1 MSRELASLIDCA
13 AGARIVPTEVVCKRM
28 MGVPL
33 SERLLLDEYKGEMNQ
48 RTYGPFYK
56 ELETTIEQG
65 YLVIADAVLAVL
77 E

>member
-1 MSRELASLIDCA
+1 MASLTDCA
-13 AGARIVPTEVVCKRM
+13 AGARIVPTGVVCKRM

-33 SERLLLDEYKGEMNQ
+33 SGRLLSDGYKGEMNQ

-65 YLVIADAVLAVL
+65 YLVIADAVLALL